1 MFRLGL
7 INPNTDPIHTS
18 SMRDVALE
26 TLPDG
31 CEVTGVSPERGPTAI
46 ESEADLAVAALEVVR
61 LVRSLPDQDAYL
73 IACFGD
79 PGLDAARE
87 VTDVPVIGT
96 AEAAYKAATLVAKR
110 FGIVTTL
117 PRGIPA
123 LEEGLDRH
131 GVRSRCVA
139 VTPLL
144 IPVSEQGSHNPDT
157 TVAIIETGRRIV
169 AEHGAEALILACGGM
184 ADVAVRVSEEVGV
197 PVCDGVAFGTMLAYS
212 LWSCGLRTGKSG
224 AYGWPEPIAYTGMP
238 GYATRK
244 VFAAVFFEHGGP
256 EKMLW
261 EQVDDPPCGP
271 QDVLVEVH
279 ACGLNHSDLDSRA
292 GTSRWPLPL
301 PWVLG
306 AEFAGRVAQIGAE
319 VEGMAVGD
327 PVTAYQQYACGHCDA
342 CTRWRADLCEHFRV
356 FGTDCWGGY
365 GELVCV
371 PARAIIPLRGED
383 FIAAAAAQTVVS
395 TAWSMV
401 VAVAAVRAG
410 ETVLVPSA
418 SGGVAGA
425 AVQAARI
432 AGARVIASVGSPEK
446 IEAVRA
452 LGADV
457 VFSHRETAVAD
468 AVGDATGGRGVDAV
482 IDTTGGPLFADHL
495 AAMAPDGRL
504 VTCGAHA
511 GEVVPLDIVKLF
523 QHGHRILGFRV
534 STPDEIRTSLGMAL
548 DGLIR
553 VPIDRTFAL
562 RDAAAAHAYMGERRH
577 VGKIVLVRE

>member
-1 MFRLGL
+1 
-7 INPNTDPIHTS
+7 
-18 SMRDVALE
+18 
-26 TLPDG
+26 
-31 CEVTGVSPERGPTAI
+31 
-46 ESEADLAVAALEVVR
+46 
-61 LVRSLPDQDAYL
+61 
-73 IACFGD
+73 
-79 PGLDAARE
+79 
-87 VTDVPVIGT
+87 
-96 AEAAYKAATLVAKR
+96 
-110 FGIVTTL
+110 
-117 PRGIPA
+117 
-123 LEEGLDRH
+123 
-131 GVRSRCVA
+131 
-139 VTPLL
+139 
-144 IPVSEQGSHNPDT
+144 
-157 TVAIIETGRRIV
+157 
-169 AEHGAEALILACGGM
+169 
-184 ADVAVRVSEEVGV
+184 
-197 PVCDGVAFGTMLAYS
+197 
-212 LWSCGLRTGKSG
+212 
-224 AYGWPEPIAYTGMP
+224 
-238 GYATRK
+238 
-244 VFAAVFFEHGGP
+244 
-256 EKMLW
+256 
-261 EQVDDPPCGP
+261 
-271 QDVLVEVH
+271 
-279 ACGLNHSDLDSRA
+279 
-292 GTSRWPLPL
+292 
-301 PWVLG
+301 
-306 AEFAGRVAQIGAE
+306 
-319 VEGMAVGD
+319 
-327 PVTAYQQYACGHCDA
+327 
-342 CTRWRADLCEHFRV
+342 
-356 FGTDCWGGY
+356 
-365 GELVCV
+365 
-371 PARAIIPLRGED
+371 
-383 FIAAAAAQTVVS
+383 
-395 TAWSMV
+395 MV